1 MKIPGYAGRT
11 RFVAV
16 AICCPVGKRT
26 PLLALAVLAGFVAGC
41 GTTAH
46 NEAPGPQQ
54 VTTAFKG
61 SPPSLAALHAQAND
75 LLPGGSQAFKAR
87 LAALHGYPVVVNKW
101 ASWCGPCQSEFPVFQ
116 KVAVRFGRQIAFVGI
131 DGKDHNAAAKGFLKK
146 FPVTYPSYTD
156 PGEDIARAIQAAT
169 FYPQTIYFDRQGKLV
184 YDHAGPYVTDSA
196 LIKDIRRYALGSG

>member
-1 MKIPGYAGRT
+1 MGRSCALIALAL
-11 RFVAV
+11 VAV
-16 AICCPVGKRT
+16 LVG
-26 PLLALAVLAGFVAGC
+26 GC
-41 GTTAH
+41 GTTAR
-46 NEAPGPQQ
+46 NEAPAPQQ

-61 SPPSLAALHAQAND
+61 SPPPLATLHDQANQ
-75 LLPGGSQAFKAR
+75 LLGGGTKAFKAR
-87 LAALHGYPVVVNKW
+87 LATLHGYPVVVNKW

-116 KVAVRFGRQIAFVGI
+116 KAAVRFGRQVAFVGI
-131 DGKDHNAAAKGFLKK
+131 DGKDKNPAAKSFLKQ

-196 LIKDIRRYALGSG
+196 LVKDIRRYALGSG

>member
-1 MKIPGYAGRT
+1 
-11 RFVAV
+11 
-16 AICCPVGKRT
+16 VGKRT
-26 PLLALAVLAGFVAGC
+26 SLLALAVLAGFVAAC

-61 SPPSLAALHAQAND
+61 SPPSLAALHAQANE
-75 LLPGGSQAFKAR
+75 LLTGGPKAFKAR

-116 KVAVRFGRQIAFVGI
+116 KVAVNYGRRVAFVGI
-131 DGKDHNAAAKGFLKK
+131 DGKDPGTGGKAFLKK
-146 FPVTYPSYTD
+146 FPVTYPSYVD
-156 PGEDIARAIQAAT
+156 PGEDIARAIEAAT
-169 FYPQTIYFDRQGKLV
+169 FYPQTVYFDRQGKLV
-184 YDHAGPYVTDSA
+184 YDHAGAYVSDSA

>member
-1 MKIPGYAGRT
+1 VKTPGYVGRT

-16 AICCPVGKRT
+16 AICSLVGKRSV
-26 PLLALAVLAGFVAGC
+26 LLVLTFSAALVAGC
-41 GTTAH
+41 GTAAR

-75 LLPGGSQAFKAR
+75 ILGGGPKAFKAR
-87 LAALHGYPVVVNKW
+87 LAALHGHPVVVNKW

-116 KVAVRFGRQIAFVGI
+116 KVAVDFGRRVAFVGI
-131 DGKDHNAAAKGFLKK
+131 DGKDPGTGGKAFLKK
-146 FPVTYPSYTD
+146 FPVTYPSYAD

-169 FYPQTIYFDRQGKLV
+169 FYPQTIYFDRNGKLV
-184 YDHAGPYVTDSA
+184 YDHAGAYVSDSA
-196 LIKDIRRYALGSG
+196 LIKDVRRYALGSG

>member
-1 MKIPGYAGRT
+1 MKIPGYGGRT

-16 AICCPVGKRT
+16 AICLLVGKRT
-26 PLLALAVLAGFVAGC
+26 LLLALTLLAGFVVGC

-61 SPPSLAALHAQAND
+61 SPPSLAALHAQANQ
-75 LLPGGSQAFKAR
+75 LLTGGPKAFKAR
-87 LAALHGYPVVVNKW
+87 LASLHGYPVIVNKW

-116 KVAVRFGRQIAFVGI
+116 KVAVEFGRRVAFVGI
-131 DGKDHNAAAKGFLKK
+131 DGKDPGSGGKAFLKK
-146 FPVTYPSYTD
+146 FPVTYPSYYD

-184 YDHAGPYVTDSA
+184 YDHAGAYVSDSA

>member
-1 MKIPGYAGRT
+1 MKIPGYGGRT

-16 AICCPVGKRT
+16 AICLLVGKRI

-75 LLPGGSQAFKAR
+75 LLGGGSKAFKAR

-184 YDHAGPYVTDSA
+184 FDHAGPYVTDSA
-196 LIKDIRRYALGSG
+196 LIKDIRRYASGSG